1 MPRSRAGG
9 SAPPRRRARAGQRAP
24 MGPKPAGR
32 RGSTAS
38 TMLGNARAPTCVT
51 MPTGLS
57 SMPGPP
63 YARVRSHTRGMCV
76 NGSGRAAGV
85 ASRSPKMWSVLSS
98 SVASSRKRITRTA
111 VDAAA
116 PPAGAHAWPPTITPA
131 LGRYGAR
138 SKISSTPFEDGAW
151 RSARTRSVG
160 AISRASRSW
169 IRPKA
174 ALITTVT
181 RRAPCIRQTIAPHA
195 TGFSGRISTG
205 QGDATGGRYLSS
217 RRGSK
222 HRRARRG
229 VGAPAAERATLARQP
244 PYQRGSPSR
253 TQGSAPITASA
264 TAPP

>member
-1 MPRSRAGG
+1 MGILEGKRLLITGVLTDASIAFHV
-9 SAPPRRRARAGQRAP
+9 ARLAQEQGA
-24 MGPKPAGR
+24 
-32 RGSTAS
+32 T
-38 TMLGNARAPTCVT
+38 V
-51 MPTGLS
+51 
-57 SMPGPP
+57 
-63 YARVRSHTRGMCV
+63 
-76 NGSGRAAGV
+76 
-85 ASRSPKMWSVLSS
+85 VLSS
-98 SVASSRKRITRTA
+98 FGR
-111 VDAAA
+111 
-116 PPAGAHAWPPTITPA
+116 A
-131 LGRYGAR
+131 L
-138 SKISSTPFEDGAW
+138 
-151 RSARTRSVG
+151 
-160 AISRASRSW
+160 SW